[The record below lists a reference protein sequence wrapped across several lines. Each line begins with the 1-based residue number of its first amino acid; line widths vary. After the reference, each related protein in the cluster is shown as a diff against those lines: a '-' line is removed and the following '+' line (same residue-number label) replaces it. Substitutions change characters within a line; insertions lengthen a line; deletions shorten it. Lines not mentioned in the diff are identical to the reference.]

1 LSKTKYLIDGPVSA
15 KSDSNLG
22 HISRRLETIPRSGIR
37 EIFDMARGI
46 PDLVHL
52 ELGEPDFPMPDH
64 ITEAAIQALR
74 SGFTKYTPNAG
85 IEELREAI
93 SEKLKRENEIEAEPN
108 GEILVTA
115 GSMEA
120 LSMSILS
127 TVNEGDEVV
136 IPDPGYVSYVAQ
148 VLFAGGIPV
157 SVPLLETD
165 DFRLT
170 VENLEKVVTTKTRLV
185 MMNYPSNPTG
195 AISRQEDVKE
205 IADFVTDRNILVV
218 SDEPY
223 ERFIYPG
230 GRHHSIA
237 ALPGMLER
245 TITVFSFSKT
255 YAMTGM
261 RVGYAVSGRE
271 LIRQMTKLQE
281 HYVACVNSVAQKA
294 AIAALRGPQT
304 CVDDMLKE
312 YTRRRDLVLD
322 GLSRIQII
330 TCRKPAG
337 AFYAFPN
344 ITKSGQNSRT
354 FVRNLL
360 KEAKVATVP
369 GAAFGKLGEGH
380 IRLSFATSTENVKE
394 ALKRLAEYCAK
405 TFRGGAKE

>member
-1 LSKTKYLIDGPVSA
+1 
-15 KSDSNLG
+15 
-22 HISRRLETIPRSGIR
+22 LETIPRSGIR